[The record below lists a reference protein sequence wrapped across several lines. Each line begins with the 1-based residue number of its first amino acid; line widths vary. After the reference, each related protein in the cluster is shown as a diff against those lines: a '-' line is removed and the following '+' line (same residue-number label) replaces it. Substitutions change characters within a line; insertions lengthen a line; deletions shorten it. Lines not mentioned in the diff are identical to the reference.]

1 VGIDTGKNSADI
13 IKVLEICRDI
23 EAASAELYS
32 YFAEIYSDH
41 QEMAALWRKTAK
53 EEEDHAK
60 QFVLAL
66 KMRRE
71 PFVEAL
77 VVDGSKAENALK
89 IVRSLNDKA
98 RKSQPGMLE
107 ALRAAIKL
115 EKGLADFHMTTAV
128 HFVQESQ
135 KQLFLALMKA
145 DNEHVEALEK
155 FYQRFSVTD

>member
-1 VGIDTGKNSADI
+1 MGIDAGKNSADI
-13 IKVLEICRDI
+13 VKVLELCRDV
-23 EAASAELYS
+23 EAASAELYK

-41 QEMAALWRKTAK
+41 PELAALWRKTAK

-71 PFVEAL
+71 PFIDAIVI
-77 VVDGSKAENALK
+77 DGSKAENALK
-89 IVRSLNDKA
+89 IVRSLNDMA
-98 RKSQPGMLE
+98 RKSPPGMLE

-115 EKGLADFHMTTAV
+115 EKGLADFHMSTAV
-128 HFVQESQ
+128 HFVQENQ
-135 KQLFLALMKA
+135 KQLFLALMRA

-155 FYQRFSVTD
+155 FYQRLFVTD